1 MAQLQVRSIDCR
13 NSARRTADIEFPN
26 ASGAQQFAQ
35 DEIHGVRLQQRDAD
49 DQHRQTEDG
58 VLIQYTHG
66 KPVRLAVEATNLAA
80 QNSRDRRLQFP
91 AFVPT

>member
-1 MAQLQVRSIDCR
+1 M
-13 NSARRTADIEFPN
+13 ADIEFPN
-26 ASGAQQFAQ
+26 ALGAQQFAQ
-35 DEIHGVRLQQRDAD
+35 DGIRGVRRQQRDAD

-58 VLIQYTHG
+58 VSIQYTRG
-66 KPVRLAVEATNLAA
+66 KPERLAVEATNLVA